1 MDARTHWPKKPLS
14 QNIGYSEEVM
24 SLLDRKL
31 STKQPYRM
39 VILITRWN

>member
-1 MDARTHWPKKPLS
+1 MDVRTHWTKKPSS
-14 QNIGYSEEVM
+14 QNIGYVEEIM

-39 VILITRWN
+39 VIFITW